1 MKDRIAPGILAA
13 ALLGMLAGC
22 ATLPSADRYKDPAAL
37 AALVKDRTEP
47 YILVDV
53 RSASEYAGGHIP
65 TAVNVPVDAIAERPP
80 TQDKG
85 ALLIVYC
92 ASGGR
97 SARAAKALL
106 DLGYRRVADFGGVG
120 NWTGDLVRGDKP

>member
-1 MKDRIAPGILAA
+1 MRNSVVFLALAA
-13 ALLGMLAGC
+13 AAMGLSGC
-22 ATLPSADRYKDPAAL
+22 VTVPPATSYTDPAAL
-37 AALVKDRTEP
+37 AALIRDRTEP

-53 RSASEYAGGHIP
+53 RGFSEYMGGHIP
-65 TAVNVPVDAIAERPP
+65 TAVNIPVDVIAEKPP
-80 TQDKG
+80 TRDKA

-106 DLGYRRVADFGGVG
+106 DLGYARVADFGAVSR
-120 NWTGDLVRGDKP
+120 WTGDLVRGDKP